1 MFFWYF
7 RGQSAGQLLFKILSS
22 EGSVQLEP
30 ENGKTSWRRKKEKK
44 KNFNAVIKCIIL
56 TNKLHPVKILR
67 EVYFLAIAHSNSILS
82 KYMLK
87 CAIVLSF
94 FIRTLAMKFVAGL
107 NELHSPPTS
116 KAPDILGIDLINMIM
131 TWRTWFDCFLLIF
144 CMTWFKGIRYLK
156 HWSSKAVVAWT
167 IVDLINEEEDSDHYD
182 RIWLII
188 CLIFRMTW
196 FWLISQLFT
205 FVSKFAISGKKYLR
219 FVGLADIWNNCHGLE
234 PWLGNIN
241 WTDRLT

>member
-1 MFFWYF
+1 
-7 RGQSAGQLLFKILSS
+7 
-22 EGSVQLEP
+22 
-30 ENGKTSWRRKKEKK
+30 
-44 KNFNAVIKCIIL
+44 
-56 TNKLHPVKILR
+56 
-67 EVYFLAIAHSNSILS
+67 
-82 KYMLK
+82 MLK
-87 CAIVLSF
+87 CAIVLSCFIQICNCFTF

-116 KAPDILGIDLINMIM
+116 KVPDILKIDLINMIM

-167 IVDLINEEEDSDHYD
+167 IVELIDEEEDSDHYD

-188 CLIFRMTW
+188 CLIFCMAW
-196 FWLISQLFT
+196 FWLISQPVT
-205 FVSKFAISGKKYLR
+205 FVSKFAISGKKYLK

-234 PWLGNIN
+234 PWLRNVN
-241 WTDRLT
+241 WTDRLTWFDTVFLLQIYKDSAWHVTISLNW